1 MEDELPLLQEMVP
14 VAVALAIGLLVGSER
29 GWHRRNHSEG
39 SRVAGIRTFSV
50 LALLGALITTT
61 GQYWRTDMAVLLAGI
76 AFVPT
81 ALLLV
86 VGYQRAAANQ
96 NDLSITTEVA
106 AMLVYWLGVIAV
118 AGQPLLAA
126 ASGVIL
132 ALLLHL
138 KGPLHEWLRIL
149 DERELLGTLQ
159 FLLLSVVMLPLLPDK
174 DFGPWEA
181 LNPWEIWWMV
191 VLIAGLSLV
200 GYFAMRA
207 AGPRRGLLATALAG
221 GIASSTAVT
230 LSLSRLH
237 RELGNS
243 AMTAAGILLA
253 SSTMYLRMLVVIGIL
268 NPALAWDSLPPLAIG
283 LGVLLLAALWH
294 WRQGAGHAMQ
304 TGEQIAVRNPFELAP
319 ALQFGALLVIV
330 MLASEALLG
339 AFGKTGLYLLSVFT
353 GVADVDAIVL
363 SLAPRAGQDLGS
375 PEVILCM
382 VLAAATN
389 TVMKAVYCRLIA
401 GSAPGWRV
409 LWPALLAS
417 GAMLALP
424 LIQALWSASPG

>member
-29 GWHRRNHSEG
+29 GWHRRNHSDG

-50 LALLGALITTT
+50 LALLGALITTA
-61 GQYWRTDMAVLLAGI
+61 GQYWRADMAVLLAGI
-76 AFVPT
+76 AFVPA

-106 AMLVYWLGVIAV
+106 AMLVYWLGVVAV

-138 KGPLHEWLRIL
+138 KGPLHDWLRIL

-181 LNPWEIWWMV
+181 LNPREIWWMV

-200 GYFAMRA
+200 GYFAMRI
-207 AGPRRGLLATALAG
+207 AGPRWGLLATSLAG
-221 GIASSTAVT
+221 GLASSTAVT
-230 LSLSRLH
+230 LSLSRLYH
-237 RELGNS
+237 RVGNP
-243 AMTAAGILLA
+243 AAIAAGVLLA
-253 SSTMYLRMLVVIGIL
+253 SSTMYLRMLVVIGVL
-268 NPALAWDSLPPLAIG
+268 NRSLLAAIVPTLCTG
-283 LGVLLLAALWH
+283 LGVLLLAALWQ
-294 WRQGAGHAMQ
+294 WRRSSTHRADDGSAL
-304 TGEQIAVRNPFELAP
+304 AVRNPFELWP
-319 ALQFGALLVIV
+319 ALQFGGLLVIV
-330 MLASEALLG
+330 MLASEALLAG
-339 AFGKTGLYLLSVFT
+339 FGEAGLYLLSVFT

-363 SLAPRAGQDLGS
+363 SLAPRGGEDLGS
-375 PEVILCM
+375 RQVILCIT
-382 VLAAATN
+382 LAAATN

-401 GSAPGWRV
+401 GPGPGWRV
-409 LWPALLAS
+409 VGPAVLAS
-417 GAMLALP
+417 ALMLALP
-424 LIQALWSASPG
+424 ISDLLRASP